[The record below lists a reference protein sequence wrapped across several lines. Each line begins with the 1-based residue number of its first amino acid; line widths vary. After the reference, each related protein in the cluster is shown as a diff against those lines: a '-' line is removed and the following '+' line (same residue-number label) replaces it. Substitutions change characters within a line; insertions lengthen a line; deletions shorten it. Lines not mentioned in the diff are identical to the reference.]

1 MTENKKSAGYF
12 DSNRNCPMFEGD
24 VYFKEGYIEPYFRI
38 VKTEEK
44 GFIVHHIGSTETFA
58 LSSMGAELV
67 QATYIGNQI
76 DNPNVVAEHKA
87 ALEAAKNQPVCEIVE
102 ADAVTARTPKEIEE
116 QINAEAEAKME
127 EEQVENDIA
136 AASVEQAIDEVE
148 KANEELKE
156 SNAAL
161 KENIETMF
169 DVSEET
175 EGENEQDGSNNS
187 DVTDAENEQ
196 NPDELQT
203 DGTGT
208 VNAADTSEE
217 QPAENSDKPAKKSN
231 VIVAFPK
238 EAVPEVI
245 ANTKEEKNAVQRRN
259 FLSNLIKKN
268 KDEIVK
274 LEEKAE
280 YHNELASTLDYKPFT
295 KLKDLVCEDL
305 HSKVDEENVKGIK
318 ERTKDF
324 ESIVSIQNLLK
335 DHKQK
340 ALDAENHISDLEDEI
355 SKFED
360 EIAELEAKIDTF
372 ARQQKLDLAAAQ
384 ETPAEPEAAEEKP
397 VAEAAAEEPAM
408 TDEEIENFDAAM
420 GIKTEE

>member
-12 DSNRNCPMFEGD
+12 DSNRNCPMYEGD

-102 ADAVTARTPKEIEE
+102 ADA
-116 QINAEAEAKME
+116 
-127 EEQVENDIA
+127 

-169 DVSEET
+169 DVPEET

-208 VNAADTSEE
+208 DNATDAAEE
-217 QPAENSDKPAKKSN
+217 QPADAENNDKPAKKSN

-259 FLSNLIKKN
+259 FVSNLIKKN
-268 KDEIVK
+268 KDEIAK

-372 ARQQKLDLAAAQ
+372 ARQQKLDLTAAQ
-384 ETPAEPEAAEEKP
+384 ETPAEPEAAEVNAETAENNEAEEP

>member
-1 MTENKKSAGYF
+1 MTENKKSAGYY
-12 DSNRNCPMFEGD
+12 DSNRECPMFEGD
-24 VYFKEGYIEPYFRI
+24 VYFKEGYMEPYFRI

-76 DNPNVVAEHKA
+76 DNPNVVSEHKA
-87 ALEAAKNQPVCEIVE
+87 ALEAAKNQPMCEIVE
-102 ADAVTARTPKEIEE
+102 ADAAASEPVSETEALFGNETAEV
-116 QINAEAEAKME
+116 INEEAKA
-127 EEQVENDIA
+127 DIA
-136 AASVEQAIDEVE
+136 AASEA
-148 KANEELKE
+148 KA
-156 SNAAL
+156 
-161 KENIETMF
+161 
-169 DVSEET
+169 
-175 EGENEQDGSNNS
+175 GENEQDGSNNS
-187 DVTDAENEQ
+187 DVTDAENKQ

-208 VNAADTSEE
+208 DNAANTSEE

-245 ANTKEEKNAVQRRN
+245 ANTKEEKNAIQRRN
-259 FLSNLIKKN
+259 FISNLIKKN
-268 KDEIVK
+268 KDEIAK

-372 ARQQKLDLAAAQ
+372 ARQQKLDLTAAQ
-384 ETPAEPEAAEEKP
+384 ETPAEPEAAEEEP
-397 VAEAAAEEPAM
+397 VAEAAAEETSEEPAM
-408 TDEEIENFDAAM
+408 TDEEIENFDSAM
-420 GIKTEE
+420 GIKDTEE

>member
-12 DSNRNCPMFEGD
+12 DSNRNCPMYEGD

-102 ADAVTARTPKEIEE
+102 ADA
-116 QINAEAEAKME
+116 
-127 EEQVENDIA
+127 

-169 DVSEET
+169 DVPEET

-208 VNAADTSEE
+208 DNATDAAEE
-217 QPAENSDKPAKKSN
+217 QPADSENNDKPAKKSN

-259 FLSNLIKKN
+259 FVSNLIKKN
-268 KDEIVK
+268 KDEIAK

-372 ARQQKLDLAAAQ
+372 ARQQKLDLTAAQ
-384 ETPAEPEAAEEKP
+384 ETPAESEAAEVNAETAENTEAEEP
-397 VAEAAAEEPAM
+397 VSEAAAEEPAM

>member
-1 MTENKKSAGYF
+1 MTEQKKSAGYY
-12 DSNRNCPMFEGD
+12 DSNRECPMFEGD
-24 VYFKEGYIEPYFRI
+24 VYFKEGYMEPYFRI

-102 ADAVTARTPKEIEE
+102 ADA
-116 QINAEAEAKME
+116 
-127 EEQVENDIA
+127 

-169 DVSEET
+169 NVPEET

-208 VNAADTSEE
+208 DNAADTSEE

-259 FLSNLIKKN
+259 FLLNLIKKN

-372 ARQQKLDLAAAQ
+372 ARQQKLDLTAAQ
-384 ETPAEPEAAEEKP
+384 ETPAEPDAAEEIAD
-397 VAEAAAEEPAM
+397 AEAM
-408 TDEEIENFDAAM
+408 SDEEALAEAKSI
-420 GIKTEE
+420 TEE

>member
-12 DSNRNCPMFEGD
+12 DSNRNCPMYEGD

-44 GFIVHHIGSTETFA
+44 GFLVHHIGSTETFA

-102 ADAVTARTPKEIEE
+102 ADAATARTPKEIEE

-136 AASVEQAIDEVE
+136 AASEP
-148 KANEELKE
+148 EE
-156 SNAAL
+156 
-161 KENIETMF
+161 M
-169 DVSEET
+169 
-175 EGENEQDGSNNS
+175 EGENEQDGSNSS
-187 DVTDAENEQ
+187 DVTDAKNEP
-196 NPDELQT
+196 NTDEIQT

-208 VNAADTSEE
+208 DNEADAAE
-217 QPAENSDKPAKKSN
+217 QPAEAADDKPAKKSN
-231 VIVAFPK
+231 VIVEVAK

-259 FLSNLIKKN
+259 FVANLIKKN
-268 KDEIVK
+268 KAEIEK

-280 YHNELASTLDYKPFT
+280 YHNELASTLDFEPFV
-295 KLKDLVCEDL
+295 KLKNLVREDL
-305 HSKVDEENVKGIK
+305 HTKVDDENVKGIK

-324 ESIVSIQNLLK
+324 ESIVNIQNLLK
-335 DHKQK
+335 DHRQK
-340 ALDAENHISDLEDEI
+340 AADAENHIADLEDEI

-372 ARQQKLDLAAAQ
+372 ARQQKLNLDAAA
-384 ETPAEPEAAEEKP
+384 TPAEPEATEVKAETAENTEAEEP
-397 VAEAAAEEPAM
+397 VAEAAAEEIADAEAM
-408 TDEEIENFDAAM
+408 SDEEALAEAKSI
-420 GIKTEE
+420 TEE

>member
-12 DSNRNCPMFEGD
+12 DSNRNCPMYEGD

-44 GFIVHHIGSTETFA
+44 GFLVHHIGSTETFA

-102 ADAVTARTPKEIEE
+102 ADAAASEPVAETEALFGNEETAEKINEE
-116 QINAEAEAKME
+116 VKA
-127 EEQVENDIA
+127 DIA
-136 AASVEQAIDEVE
+136 ADSEPEE
-148 KANEELKE
+148 K
-156 SNAAL
+156 
-161 KENIETMF
+161 
-169 DVSEET
+169 
-175 EGENEQDGSNNS
+175 EGENEQNGSNSS
-187 DVTDAENEQ
+187 DVTDAENEP
-196 NPDELQT
+196 NTDEIQT

-208 VNAADTSEE
+208 DNETDAAE
-217 QPAENSDKPAKKSN
+217 QPAEAADDKPAKKSN
-231 VIVAFPK
+231 VIVEVAK

-259 FLSNLIKKN
+259 FVANLIKKN
-268 KDEIVK
+268 KAEIEK

-280 YHNELASTLDYKPFT
+280 YHNELASTLDFEPFV
-295 KLKDLVCEDL
+295 KLKNLVREDL
-305 HSKVDEENVKGIK
+305 HTKIDDENVKGIK

-324 ESIVSIQNLLK
+324 ESIVNIQNLLK
-335 DHKQK
+335 DHRQK
-340 ALDAENHISDLEDEI
+340 AADAENHIADLEDEI

-372 ARQQKLDLAAAQ
+372 ARQQKLNLDAAA
-384 ETPAEPEAAEEKP
+384 TPAEPEAAEVKAETVENTEAEEP
-397 VAEAAAEEPAM
+397 VAEAAAEEIADAEAM
-408 TDEEIENFDAAM
+408 SDEEALAEAKSI
-420 GIKTEE
+420 TEE

>member
-12 DSNRNCPMFEGD
+12 DSNRNCPMYEGD

-44 GFIVHHIGSTETFA
+44 GFLVHHIGSTETFA

-102 ADAVTARTPKEIEE
+102 ADAAASEPVAETEALFGNEETAEKINEE
-116 QINAEAEAKME
+116 VKA
-127 EEQVENDIA
+127 DIA
-136 AASVEQAIDEVE
+136 ADSEPEE
-148 KANEELKE
+148 K
-156 SNAAL
+156 
-161 KENIETMF
+161 
-169 DVSEET
+169 
-175 EGENEQDGSNNS
+175 EGENEQNGSNSS
-187 DVTDAENEQ
+187 DVTDAENEP
-196 NPDELQT
+196 NTDEIQT

-208 VNAADTSEE
+208 DNETDAAE
-217 QPAENSDKPAKKSN
+217 QPAEAADDKPAKKSN
-231 VIVAFPK
+231 VIVEVAK

-259 FLSNLIKKN
+259 FVANLIKKN
-268 KDEIVK
+268 KAEIEK

-280 YHNELASTLDYKPFT
+280 YHNELASTLDFEPFV
-295 KLKDLVCEDL
+295 KLKNLVREDL
-305 HSKVDEENVKGIK
+305 HTKIDDENVKGIK

-324 ESIVSIQNLLK
+324 ESIVNIQNLLK
-335 DHKQK
+335 DHRQK
-340 ALDAENHISDLEDEI
+340 AADAENHIADLEDEI

-372 ARQQKLDLAAAQ
+372 ARQQKLNLDAAA
-384 ETPAEPEAAEEKP
+384 TPAEPEAAEVKAET
-397 VAEAAAEEPAM
+397 VENTEVEEALAEAAAEEIADAEAM
-408 TDEEIENFDAAM
+408 SDEEALAEAKSI
-420 GIKTEE
+420 TEE

>member
-12 DSNRNCPMFEGD
+12 DSNRNCPMYEGD

-44 GFIVHHIGSTETFA
+44 GFLVHHIGSTETFA

-102 ADAVTARTPKEIEE
+102 ADAAASEPVAETEALFGNEETAEKINEE
-116 QINAEAEAKME
+116 VKA
-127 EEQVENDIA
+127 DIA
-136 AASVEQAIDEVE
+136 ADSEPEE
-148 KANEELKE
+148 K
-156 SNAAL
+156 
-161 KENIETMF
+161 
-169 DVSEET
+169 
-175 EGENEQDGSNNS
+175 EGENEQNGSNSS
-187 DVTDAENEQ
+187 DVADAENEP
-196 NPDELQT
+196 NTDEIQT

-208 VNAADTSEE
+208 DNETDAAE
-217 QPAENSDKPAKKSN
+217 QPAEAADDKPAKKSN
-231 VIVAFPK
+231 VIVEVAK

-259 FLSNLIKKN
+259 FVANLIKKN
-268 KDEIVK
+268 KAEIEK

-280 YHNELASTLDYKPFT
+280 YHNELASTLDFEPFV
-295 KLKDLVCEDL
+295 KLKNLVREDL
-305 HSKVDEENVKGIK
+305 HTKIDDENVKGIK

-324 ESIVSIQNLLK
+324 ESIVNIQNLLK
-335 DHKQK
+335 DHRQK
-340 ALDAENHISDLEDEI
+340 AADAENHIADLEDEI

-372 ARQQKLDLAAAQ
+372 ARQQKLNLDAAA
-384 ETPAEPEAAEEKP
+384 TPAEPEAAEVKAET
-397 VAEAAAEEPAM
+397 VENTEVEEALAEAAAEEIADAEAM
-408 TDEEIENFDAAM
+408 SDEEALAEAKSI
-420 GIKTEE
+420 TEE

>member
-1 MTENKKSAGYF
+1 MTEQKKSAGYY
-12 DSNRNCPMFEGD
+12 DSNRECPMFEGD
-24 VYFKEGYIEPYFRI
+24 VYFKEGYMEPYFRI

-76 DNPNVVAEHKA
+76 DNPNVVSEHKA
-87 ALEAAKNQPVCEIVE
+87 ALEAAKNQPMCEIVE
-102 ADAVTARTPKEIEE
+102 ADAAASEPVSETEALFGNETAEVINEE
-116 QINAEAEAKME
+116 VKA
-127 EEQVENDIA
+127 DIA
-136 AASVEQAIDEVE
+136 AASEA
-148 KANEELKE
+148 KA
-156 SNAAL
+156 
-161 KENIETMF
+161 
-169 DVSEET
+169 
-175 EGENEQDGSNNS
+175 GENEQDGSNNS

-208 VNAADTSEE
+208 DNATDAAEE
-217 QPAENSDKPAKKSN
+217 QPADAENNDKPAKKSN

-259 FLSNLIKKN
+259 FVSNLIKKN
-268 KDEIVK
+268 KDEIAK

-372 ARQQKLDLAAAQ
+372 ARQQKLDLTAAQ
-384 ETPAEPEAAEEKP
+384 ETPAEPEAAEVNAETAENNEAEEP

>member
-12 DSNRNCPMFEGD
+12 DSNRNCPMYEGD

-102 ADAVTARTPKEIEE
+102 ADA
-116 QINAEAEAKME
+116 
-127 EEQVENDIA
+127 

-169 DVSEET
+169 DVPEET

-208 VNAADTSEE
+208 GRSFS
-217 QPAENSDKPAKKSN
+217 PA
-231 VIVAFPK
+231 
-238 EAVPEVI
+238 
-245 ANTKEEKNAVQRRN
+245 
-259 FLSNLIKKN
+259 
-268 KDEIVK
+268 
-274 LEEKAE
+274 
-280 YHNELASTLDYKPFT
+280 Y
-295 KLKDLVCEDL
+295 
-305 HSKVDEENVKGIK
+305 
-318 ERTKDF
+318 
-324 ESIVSIQNLLK
+324 
-335 DHKQK
+335 
-340 ALDAENHISDLEDEI
+340 
-355 SKFED
+355 
-360 EIAELEAKIDTF
+360 
-372 ARQQKLDLAAAQ
+372 
-384 ETPAEPEAAEEKP
+384 
-397 VAEAAAEEPAM
+397 
-408 TDEEIENFDAAM
+408 
-420 GIKTEE
+420 

>member
-12 DSNRNCPMFEGD
+12 DSNRNCPMYEGD

-44 GFIVHHIGSTETFA
+44 GFLVHHIGSTETFA

-102 ADAVTARTPKEIEE
+102 ADAAASEPVAETEALFGNEETAEKINEE
-116 QINAEAEAKME
+116 VKA
-127 EEQVENDIA
+127 DIA
-136 AASVEQAIDEVE
+136 ADSEPEE
-148 KANEELKE
+148 K
-156 SNAAL
+156 
-161 KENIETMF
+161 
-169 DVSEET
+169 
-175 EGENEQDGSNNS
+175 EGENEQNGSNSS
-187 DVTDAENEQ
+187 DVADAENEP
-196 NPDELQT
+196 NTDEIQT

-208 VNAADTSEE
+208 DNETDAAE
-217 QPAENSDKPAKKSN
+217 QPAEAADDKPAKKSN
-231 VIVAFPK
+231 VIVEVAK

-259 FLSNLIKKN
+259 FVANLIKKN
-268 KDEIVK
+268 KAEIEK

-280 YHNELASTLDYKPFT
+280 YHNELASTLDFEPFV
-295 KLKDLVCEDL
+295 KLKNLVREDL
-305 HSKVDEENVKGIK
+305 HTKVDDENVKGIK

-324 ESIVSIQNLLK
+324 ESIVNIQNLLK
-335 DHKQK
+335 DHRQK
-340 ALDAENHISDLEDEI
+340 AADAENHIADLEDEI

-372 ARQQKLDLAAAQ
+372 ARQQKLNLNAAA
-384 ETPAEPEAAEEKP
+384 TPAEPEAAEVKAETVENTEAEEP
-397 VAEAAAEEPAM
+397 VAEAAAEEAAM